1 MDTVANSR
9 MIIEK
14 AIKKAFTPEF
24 LNRLDEQILFNP
36 LTREDIEKIIDI
48 ELKELY
54 ERVSQAGFTLKLSKK
69 MKKFVADA
77 GFDPQYGARPLKRA
91 IQRYIEDPL
100 AEKIISGEVKPG
112 ETIRL

>member
-1 MDTVANSR
+1 
-9 MIIEK
+9 
-14 AIKKAFTPEF
+14 
-24 LNRLDEQILFNP
+24 
-36 LTREDIEKIIDI
+36 
-48 ELKELY
+48 
-54 ERVSQAGFTLKLSKK
+54 

-112 ETIRL
+112 ETITLK